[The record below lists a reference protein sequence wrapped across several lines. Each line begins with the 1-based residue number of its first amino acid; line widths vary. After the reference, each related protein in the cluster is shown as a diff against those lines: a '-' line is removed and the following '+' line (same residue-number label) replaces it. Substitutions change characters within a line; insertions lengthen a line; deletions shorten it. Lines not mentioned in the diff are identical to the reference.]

1 MRLTDLIVEDLERK
15 FTGVPAVDELV
26 GSVSR
31 RSTIE
36 AGLPIIASESE
47 WTTLASP
54 MRLYRSFE
62 FESPAKLKYFINEI
76 LAYQTTSQ
84 HHCTMTVDY
93 SVVQIETYTHDVNN
107 VTEQDLKLARFVDE
121 IYEDTRFLSR

>member
-15 FTGVPAVDELV
+15 FTGVSSVDDLV
-26 GSVSR
+26 GNVTR

-47 WTTLASP
+47 WTTLHSP
-54 MRLYRSFE
+54 TRLYRSFE
-62 FESPAKLKYFINEI
+62 FASPAKLKYFVNEM
-76 LAYQTTSQ
+76 LAYQTSSQ
-84 HHCTMTVDY
+84 HHCTMIVDY
-93 SVVQIETYTHDVNN
+93 NIVQIETYTHDVNN
-107 VTEQDLKLARFVDE
+107 VTEQDLRLADFADE